1 MLWCD
6 VTSAQVVCVVPGDTD
21 LVVNRFGSSRMAAV
35 TKQEAL
41 AEALTPPSDMTS
53 YHASADRGPGV
64 VPGGNPWNA
73 LPPDGSIVVGD
84 IGAVVS
90 QFGHAC

>member
-1 MLWCD
+1 
-6 VTSAQVVCVVPGDTD
+6 
-21 LVVNRFGSSRMAAV
+21 
-35 TKQEAL
+35 
-41 AEALTPPSDMTS
+41 MTS